1 MISML
6 IKTISGRF
14 RTPVDGDCLR
24 GGLRSHN
31 LTASYLLL
39 YFYGILPLAHRIL
52 HLREH
57 SPFSFLHVPH
67 MYSKTERRM
76 THETV

>member
-1 MISML
+1 MIFML
-6 IKTISGRF
+6 IKTISDRF
-14 RTPVDGDCLR
+14 RTPVDGDCP

-39 YFYGILPLAHRIL
+39 YFYGILPLVHRIL
-52 HLREH
+52 DLREH
-57 SPFSFLHVPH
+57 SPFSVLHVPH
-67 MYSKTERRM
+67 MYSKTERKM